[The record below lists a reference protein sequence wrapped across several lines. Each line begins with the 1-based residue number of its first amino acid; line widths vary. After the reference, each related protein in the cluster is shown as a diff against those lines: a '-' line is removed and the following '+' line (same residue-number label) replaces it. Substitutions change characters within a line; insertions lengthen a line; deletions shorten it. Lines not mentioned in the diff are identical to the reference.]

1 VSIAWRR
8 SEPRLV
14 RPFFAA
20 EMGKGAV
27 ARAQI
32 RLINGSDFS
41 DATSH
46 HLDEIDLPRLRPVLQ
61 PNLQPSSGWL
71 PSGYRSRDFCLIVW
85 ATNAFLRKS
94 IVITKL
100 RLDGNIP
107 AEVEIPADILVEFG
121 GRADLDIEV
130 AVCLEHDN
138 PAKPGLP
145 FLAGHWLSRKTFTI
159 RERLI
164 AGYFDIQTRTDEQ
177 WQSVGFP
184 PKTLYAVEYIGG
196 MNEPSE
202 EVAKVATVYVHN
214 DAYNRLTSDDRG
226 VGRLLQPILAAE
238 MTAQILEASLD
249 DWCDSDE
256 VTSGS
261 PLSTVLKKLADFDT
275 SLDLNRL
282 KSLMQPPERPRLRAI
297 LQESQGAVRTIIE
310 A

>member
-27 ARAQI
+27 ASAQI

-130 AVCLEHDN
+130 AVCLEH
-138 PAKPGLP
+138 
-145 FLAGHWLSRKTFTI
+145 
-159 RERLI
+159 ER
-164 AGYFDIQTRTDEQ
+164 
-177 WQSVGFP
+177 
-184 PKTLYAVEYIGG
+184 
-196 MNEPSE
+196 
-202 EVAKVATVYVHN
+202 
-214 DAYNRLTSDDRG
+214 
-226 VGRLLQPILAAE
+226 
-238 MTAQILEASLD
+238 
-249 DWCDSDE
+249 
-256 VTSGS
+256 
-261 PLSTVLKKLADFDT
+261 
-275 SLDLNRL
+275 
-282 KSLMQPPERPRLRAI
+282 
-297 LQESQGAVRTIIE
+297 
-310 A
+310 